1 MILTV
6 DMGTTAT
13 KVALWDVDGLVALS
27 STPLTT
33 RHPAPGWAEQD
44 PGTWWSSVVG
54 ACADVRAAAADRWAS
69 VEVVGC
75 TGARQ
80 TFACVAGGGEPL
92 GPAIVW
98 SDGRAGVEATAL
110 RRGADGDGPPPSG
123 IVVDGGSVAAKL
135 AWLAAHDSERWQ
147 ASRWILTPRDLVVWR
162 LTGQVVTDLTMAS
175 RSGLYDLD
183 GRLVTAL
190 AGAAAHLLPP
200 VVDPGQMV
208 GGLSDDAAAALGLAV
223 GTPVV
228 IGPADRP
235 AEVVGAGAGPSWP
248 MVSWGTTANVSV
260 PVAGLPDAR
269 PEGIV
274 LSRGAAGGWL
284 QEGGLSAAGSLLAWL
299 GSLTGRPPE
308 ELGDLAGSCPPG
320 AAGVT
325 ATPWLD
331 GARAPWWQPTARVAL
346 VGLDSTHGPAH
357 LARAAVEAV
366 AWEVRRCL
374 DAIGS
379 ADPSAPAAV
388 GLALGGGGGILP
400 VWRQVLTGITGL
412 PARRRRSGQAA
423 SAGVAL
429 VAGRAVGLP
438 IALDDLD
445 PVIDRDE
452 PDPVAVDRYAGL
464 RSRSDTVA
472 RLVMDLTGRAEDR
485 DRPDGRTAYHDGRLR
500 RPGCG

>member
-27 STPLTT
+27 SAPLTT
-33 RHPAPGWAEQD
+33 RHPAPGRAEQD
-44 PGTWWSSVVG
+44 PHTWWSSVVG
-54 ACADVRAAAADRWAS
+54 ACADVRAAATDRWRS

-80 TFACVAGGGEPL
+80 TFACVAADGDPL
-92 GPAIVW
+92 GQGIVW
-98 SDGRAGVEATAL
+98 SDGRADVEATAL
-110 RRGADGDGPPPSG
+110 SGGADGEGPPPSG

-135 AWLAAHDSERWQ
+135 AWLAAHDSERWR

-162 LTGQVVTDLTMAS
+162 LTGQVVTDVTMAS

-190 AGAAAHLLPP
+190 AGSAAHLLPP
-200 VVDPGQMV
+200 VVDPGQMI
-208 GGLSDDAAAALGLAV
+208 GGLSADGAAALGLAA

-228 IGPADRP
+228 VGPADRP
-235 AEVVGAGAGPSWP
+235 AEVVGAGADPLWP

-260 PVAGLPDAR
+260 PVAGLPYAR
-269 PEGIV
+269 PAGIV
-274 LSRGAAGGWL
+274 LSRGAEGGWL
-284 QEGGLSAAGSLLAWL
+284 LEGGLSAAGSLLAWL

-308 ELGDLAGSCPPG
+308 ELGDLARSRPPG

-346 VGLDSTHGPAH
+346 IGLDSTHGPAD

-366 AWEVRRCL
+366 AWEVSRCL

-379 ADPSAPAAV
+379 AGPSAPAAV

-400 VWRQVLTGITGL
+400 VWRHVLTGITGL

-438 IALDDLD
+438 VRLDDLD

-452 PDPVAVDRYAGL
+452 PDPVVVERYAGL
-464 RSRSDTVA
+464 RSRSDRVA
-472 RLVMDLTGRAEDR
+472 RLVMALTGPPEDR
-485 DRPDGRTAYHDGRLR
+485 EGDGRTAHDDVRLR